1 VSVVANHRKLKK
13 KEQEILT
20 FLEEW
25 AKTEGVLEPG
35 EQLVFTLGIRAVPTV
50 QPLTLK
56 NEEFL
61 NLTLAEAF
69 SREKLMQAGC
79 EPRVYV
85 TKIYNSWRSVNG
97 FSAHLTIVRE
107 MLERADV
114 VNGIRDGR
122 GWRRKVGTCTAMKVQ
137 RVLEFNGVK
146 L

>member
-1 VSVVANHRKLKK
+1 MANHRKLKK
-13 KEQEILT
+13 KEQEILSL
-20 FLEEW
+20 LEEW
-25 AKTEGVLEPG
+25 AKTAGVLEPG
-35 EQLVFTLGIRAVPTV
+35 EQLVFTLGVRVVPTV
-50 QPLTLK
+50 QALTQK

-97 FSAHLTIVRE
+97 FYAHLTTVRE
-107 MLERADV
+107 MLQRADV
-114 VNGIRDGR
+114 VSGIRDGR
-122 GWRRKVGTCTAMKVQ
+122 GWRRKVGTCTATQVQ
-137 RVLEFNGVK
+137 RVLEYNGVR